1 MKDTYC
7 PTVPVP
13 HLTNVIKTPD
23 KSRASSMQDNNSKP
37 NIYRDDQVR
46 AAIQELFS
54 YQDFLAGMKA
64 FVPVQLN
71 KLILEEKDRV
81 ETAHDFQKKVIR
93 PFLKAVKQSSI
104 SNFTFSG
111 LEQLHPEQSYL
122 FISNH
127 RDIVLDSAYLNMVLL
142 EHGMQTSQIAIGD
155 NLVANRLTELL
166 FKINKSFVVKRSGN
180 PREIYNHAI
189 LLSKYIYETI
199 IQQKDS
205 IWIAQR
211 EGRAKDGNDRTQISL
226 LKMLSLCSQTNLA
239 THFKQLNIVPVSI
252 SYEYD
257 PCAFLKTKEYLEKL
271 NSPNYKKSFHQDAQ
285 HLLLGIKGHKGHVH
299 FHFGT
304 PLNQQLDLLEEQQ
317 DSKAQ
322 LQYLAA
328 TIDEAI
334 HLNYKL
340 HPINYYAYD
349 MLMPKPAYAHHYP
362 PTIKDSLK
370 EYFDMLI
377 EMLPKE
383 ELYKGKNFLFKMYAN
398 PLINALSYKQEF

>member
-1 MKDTYC
+1 
-7 PTVPVP
+7 
-13 HLTNVIKTPD
+13 
-23 KSRASSMQDNNSKP
+23 MQDNNIKP
-37 NIYRDDQVR
+37 KIYRDDQVR

-81 ETAHDFQKKVIR
+81 ETAHDFQAKVIR
-93 PFLKAVKQSSI
+93 PFLKTVKQSSI

-111 LEQLHPEQSYL
+111 LEHLDPKKSYL

-180 PREIYNHAI
+180 PREIYKHAV
-189 LLSKYIYETI
+189 LLSSYIHETI

-226 LKMLSLCSQTNLA
+226 LKMLTLCKNKNTDSIE
-239 THFKQLNIVPVSI
+239 HFKALNIVPVSI

-257 PCAFLKTKEYLEKL
+257 PCGFLKTKEHLEKID
-271 NSPNYKKSFHQDAQ
+271 NPDYKKSFHQDAQ

-299 FHFGT
+299 FHFEK
-304 PLNQQLDLLEEQQ
+304 PLDKRLHQLDEKL
-317 DSKAQ
+317 DSKEK
-322 LQYLAA
+322 LQTLAA
-328 TIDEAI
+328 IIDKAI

-349 MLMPKPAYAHHYP
+349 MLMQSDRYQHEYPAP
-362 PTIKDSLK
+362 IQSSLQ
-370 EYFDMLI
+370 EYFDMLL

-383 ELYKGKNFLFKMYAN
+383 AQKEGSDFLFKMYAN
-398 PLINALSYKQEF
+398 PLINALSYKQGF

>member
-1 MKDTYC
+1 
-7 PTVPVP
+7 
-13 HLTNVIKTPD
+13 
-23 KSRASSMQDNNSKP
+23 MQDNTIQP

-71 KLILEEKDRV
+71 KLILEEKDHV
-81 ETAHDFQKKVIR
+81 KTAHDFQKKVIR
-93 PFLKAVKQSSI
+93 PFLKAVKKSSI
-104 SNFTFSG
+104 SDFTFSG
-111 LEQLHPEQSYL
+111 LEHLKANHSYL

-142 EHGMQTSQIAIGD
+142 EHGMRTSQIAIGD

-180 PREIYNHAI
+180 PREIYKHAI
-189 LLSKYIYETI
+189 LLSQYIRSTI
-199 IQQKDS
+199 IENKDS

-226 LKMLSLCSQTNLA
+226 LKMLSLSNKTDFVSY
-239 THFKQLNIVPVSI
+239 FKSLNIVPVSI

-257 PCAFLKTKEYLEKL
+257 PCSFLKAQEHLKKIY
-271 NSPNYKKSFHQDAQ
+271 NPDYQKSFHDDAQ
-285 HLLLGIKGHKGHVH
+285 HLLLGIKGHKGQVH
-299 FHFGT
+299 FHFEK
-304 PLNQQLDLLEEQQ
+304 PLNHRLNELENFSNTKEKLEQ
-317 DSKAQ
+317 
-322 LQYLAA
+322 LAA
-328 TIDEAI
+328 IIDKAI

-349 MLMPKPAYAHHYP
+349 MLMSGHNYNQQYVATQAALQEHF
-362 PTIKDSLK
+362 T
-370 EYFDMLI
+370 MLI

-383 ELYKGKNFLFKMYAN
+383 QQIQGNHFLYKMYAN
-398 PLINALSYKQEF
+398 PLINYQSYS